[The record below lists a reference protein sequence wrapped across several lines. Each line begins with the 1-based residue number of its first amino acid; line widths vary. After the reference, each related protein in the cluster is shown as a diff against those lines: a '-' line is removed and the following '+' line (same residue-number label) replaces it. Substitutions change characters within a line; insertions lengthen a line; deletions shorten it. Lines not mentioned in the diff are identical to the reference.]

1 MSADALSLRPAAHPN
16 GFGSI
21 LMDRGPMV
29 RIMTE
34 PSEILQ
40 EEHEVIQH
48 LLHVLTAMAE
58 RVDRGEAV
66 ARADVD
72 DVLEIVVKFADECHH
87 AKEEKALFPALR
99 LASPQEGAA
108 LVHRL
113 EGDHEAGRHL
123 VAAMRSES
131 PAAESGDPKARSQF
145 AKDARSYAALLT
157 RHIDA
162 ETEQLFPL
170 VERALPAKER
180 AALADEFDRIERE
193 ETGAGVHEKYEG
205 TIHRL
210 ADRYVH
216 AAAHAR

>member
-1 MSADALSLRPAAHPN
+1 MSAAALSLRPAARPN
-16 GFGSI
+16 GFGTI
-21 LMDRGPMV
+21 LMDREGMVGP
-29 RIMTE
+29 MTE
-34 PSEILQ
+34 PTEILR
-40 EEHEVIQH
+40 EEHEGIQH

-58 RVDRGEAV
+58 RVDRGESV
-66 ARADVD
+66 ARTDVD
-72 DVLEIVVKFADECHH
+72 DVLEVVVKFADECHH

-99 LASPQEGAA
+99 RASPEEGAA

-123 VAAMRSES
+123 VAALRSEA
-131 PAAESGDPKARSQF
+131 PAAEKGEARVRAQF

-170 VERALPAKER
+170 VERVLPAKER
-180 AALADEFDRIERE
+180 AALGAEFDRIERE
-193 ETGAGVHEKYEG
+193 ETGAGAHERYEG

-216 AAAHAR
+216 AAAHAH